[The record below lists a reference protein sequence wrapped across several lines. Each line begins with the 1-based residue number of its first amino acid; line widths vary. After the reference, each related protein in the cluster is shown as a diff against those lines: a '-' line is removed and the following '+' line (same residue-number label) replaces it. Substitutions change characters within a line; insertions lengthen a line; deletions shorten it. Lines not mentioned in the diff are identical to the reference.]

1 MNNSIFESVKFL
13 NEDKENLDTF
23 INELSMMQ
31 EKANKMNCQLIL
43 EAVDFKKILDWIK
56 EKWRKLIEFF
66 NKKKQEFLN
75 LLSKLKDKNKIEKAI
90 KYLEKNDDTLET
102 NTLYFISNV
111 KLDLALDLLKKL
123 EELIDDMAP
132 KLFDKND
139 NNLYKEKIDRSIANI
154 LSVDYDNN
162 RYYNLMTVY
171 QELINYNEK
180 VHIKDKY
187 KEMQKYDLND
197 IKNFINSIEKK
208 NDIRNKEVDKLE
220 KEYTTSFNNL
230 NPGPIP
236 QDLKILQDHYVSYLS
251 LINLEFEMY
260 YDISNFLS
268 DYSRKIEWI
277 LRKAD
282 L

>member
-1 MNNSIFESVKFL
+1 MDNSIFESVRFL

-23 INELSMMQ
+23 INELSIMQ

-56 EKWRKLIEFF
+56 EKWRKLIEFLI
-66 NKKKQEFLN
+66 KKKQEFLN

-90 KYLEKNDDTLET
+90 EYLEKNDDTFET
-102 NTLYFISNV
+102 NTLYFINNI

-123 EELIDDMAP
+123 EELIDDMVP
-132 KLFDKND
+132 KLLDKND
-139 NNLYKEKIDRSIANI
+139 NNLYKEKIDQSIANI
-154 LSVDYDNN
+154 LSVDYENN
-162 RYYNLMTVY
+162 RYYNEDNKY
-171 QELINYNEK
+171 RELINYDEK

-187 KEMQKYDLND
+187 KETQKYDLND

-230 NPGPIP
+230 KPGPIP
-236 QDLKILQDHYVSYLS
+236 QDLKILQDHYISYLS

-268 DYSRKIEWI
+268 GYSRKIEYI
-277 LRKAD
+277 LGKAE